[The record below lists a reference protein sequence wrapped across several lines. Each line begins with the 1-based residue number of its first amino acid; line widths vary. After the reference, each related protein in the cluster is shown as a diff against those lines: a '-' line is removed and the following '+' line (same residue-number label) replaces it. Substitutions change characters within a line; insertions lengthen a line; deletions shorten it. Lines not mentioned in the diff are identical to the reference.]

1 MRCRALHPV
10 ATTPGAIRKAAL
22 VAPIV
27 AFIFMFPHRVARR
40 ARRSSRFICGMSI
53 RCLSVR
59 RICKES
65 EYLLLYSRSVP
76 PHRSHSMTISTILLA
91 ACITGMS
98 LSAVAATTTYK
109 VDPEHTYP
117 SFEADHL
124 GGLSTWRGKFNHSSG
139 TITLD
144 KAAGTGTVEI
154 VVDMSSAD
162 FGHDVLNRSM
172 QGEEMFEADKYPQ
185 AIYKGRLAG
194 FVDGKPTRVV
204 GDLTLHGITRP
215 LTLQIDAF
223 KCMPHPM
230 LKREVCG
237 ADALATF
244 KRDDFG
250 MTAGKDY
257 GFSMDVALRI
267 QVEAIQAEPAQA
279 VK

>member
-1 MRCRALHPV
+1 MSF
-10 ATTPGAIRKAAL
+10 RK
-22 VAPIV
+22 
-27 AFIFMFPHRVARR
+27 
-40 ARRSSRFICGMSI
+40 S
-53 RCLSVR
+53 
-59 RICKES
+59 
-65 EYLLLYSRSVP
+65 
-76 PHRSHSMTISTILLA
+76 LLA
-91 ACITGMS
+91 ACIASLS
-98 LSAVAATTTYK
+98 LSATAATITYQ

-124 GGLSTWRGKFNHSSG
+124 GGLSTWRGKFNRTSG

-144 KAAGTGTVEI
+144 KAADAGNVDI
-154 VVDMSSAD
+154 IVDMSSAD
-162 FGHDVLNRSM
+162 FGLDALNKAM
-172 QGEEMFEADKYPQ
+172 QGKEMFEADKYPQ

-194 FVDGKPTRVV
+194 FVDGRPTQVV

-215 LTLQIDAF
+215 LALAIDAF

-250 MTAGKDY
+250 MAAGKDY

-267 QVEAIQAEPAQA
+267 QVEAIQVESVPAD
-279 VK
+279 